1 MVQTRHAARRRR
13 NNWSLCRLCETLW
26 TISGVCCLCYLML
39 QPHLMIN
46 DHNRGHHP
54 QPPKAVPHDLSP
66 LEAMLTTTEALAK
79 ARGWPSR
86 AARDA
91 LARGLEVRDGRPR
104 PRRFEKGEGPLCAVL
119 MWTATFVLE
128 IAKFRVFEPFVAEL
142 DAQVPSI
149 NMSALVDWTELGQ
162 AHTLLHVF
170 AEHPSQVLRGSVATI
185 PDGDATRTLGERVYR
200 NVGRVRAA
208 ERAKRK
214 LKRQETKAFCD
225 TLNRSAAA
233 GVCYGRD
240 DEPRLGWMKISGFAL
255 ATDGT
260 MLALFDDVE
269 GNIEEL
275 RAALRHA
282 AGTMFPPGAVRQ
294 TAPLH
299 LVIGRFVDWPVLN
312 DLDRARVNLCVERWA
327 AALREHREPQDGTEV
342 PYIGATARL
351 YELELARDDAFGF
364 FERTTHRK
372 VPLLEGYPEE
382 YSDDES
388 VRREA
393 RKKKKKDKKGK
404 EF

>member
-1 MVQTRHAARRRR
+1 M
-13 NNWSLCRLCETLW
+13 CRICETLW
-26 TISGVCCLCYLML
+26 TISGICCLCYLML
-39 QPHLMIN
+39 QPHMML
-46 DHNRGHHP
+46 DAHRGHHHP

-104 PRRFEKGEGPLCAVL
+104 PRRFPKGEGPLCAVL

-142 DAQVPSI
+142 DAQVPSM

-214 LKRQETKAFCD
+214 EKRKETKAFCD

-240 DEPRLGWMKISGFAL
+240 DEPRLGWMKISGFAIG
-255 ATDGT
+255 TDGT

-269 GNIEEL
+269 GNIAEL

-282 AGTMFPPGAVRQ
+282 ADPMFPAGAVRQ

-312 DLDRARVNLCVERWA
+312 DTDRARVNLCVERWA

>member
-1 MVQTRHAARRRR
+1 MRVARSAFGLSSRA
-13 NNWSLCRLCETLW
+13 T
-26 TISGVCCLCYLML
+26 
-39 QPHLMIN
+39 
-46 DHNRGHHP
+46 
-54 QPPKAVPHDLSP
+54 PPR
-66 LEAMLTTTEALAK
+66 ALASV
-79 ARGWPSR
+79 RTLCLYGFTGQT
-86 AARDA
+86 A
-91 LARGLEVRDGRPR
+91 LARGLEVREGRPR

-170 AEHPSQVLRGSVATI
+170 AEHPSQILRGGAVATI

-240 DEPRLGWMKISGFAL
+240 DEPRLGWLKIAGFAL

-260 MLALFDDVE
+260 MLALFDDVS
-269 GNIEEL
+269 G
-275 RAALRHA
+275 
-282 AGTMFPPGAVRQ
+282 
-294 TAPLH
+294 
-299 LVIGRFVDWPVLN
+299 
-312 DLDRARVNLCVERWA
+312 CVE
-327 AALREHREPQDGTEV
+327 
-342 PYIGATARL
+342 
-351 YELELARDDAFGF
+351 
-364 FERTTHRK
+364 
-372 VPLLEGYPEE
+372 
-382 YSDDES
+382 
-388 VRREA
+388 
-393 RKKKKKDKKGK
+393 
-404 EF
+404 

>member
-1 MVQTRHAARRRR
+1 M
-13 NNWSLCRLCETLW
+13 CRICETLW
-26 TISGVCCLCYLML
+26 TISGVCCLFYLML
-39 QPHLMIN
+39 QPHMML
-46 DHNRGHHP
+46 DAHRGHHP

-142 DAQVPSI
+142 DAQVPSM

-170 AEHPSQVLRGSVATI
+170 AEHPSQILRGTVATI

-214 LKRQETKAFCD
+214 EKRKETKAFCD
-225 TLNRSAAA
+225 TLNRSAA
-233 GVCYGRD
+233 
-240 DEPRLGWMKISGFAL
+240 GWKSKF
-255 ATDGT
+255 
-260 MLALFDDVE
+260 
-269 GNIEEL
+269 
-275 RAALRHA
+275 H
-282 AGTMFPPGAVRQ
+282 GASSF
-294 TAPLH
+294 TP
-299 LVIGRFVDWPVLN
+299 
-312 DLDRARVNLCVERWA
+312 
-327 AALREHREPQDGTEV
+327 
-342 PYIGATARL
+342 
-351 YELELARDDAFGF
+351 
-364 FERTTHRK
+364 
-372 VPLLEGYPEE
+372 
-382 YSDDES
+382 
-388 VRREA
+388 
-393 RKKKKKDKKGK
+393 
-404 EF
+404 

>member
-1 MVQTRHAARRRR
+1 MVQTRHAARRRQR

-26 TISGVCCLCYLML
+26 TISGICCLCYLML
-39 QPHLMIN
+39 QPHMML
-46 DHNRGHHP
+46 DAAHRGHHP
-54 QPPKAVPHDLSP
+54 QPPKAIPHDLSP

-170 AEHPSQVLRGSVATI
+170 AEHPSQILRGTVATI

-214 LKRQETKAFCD
+214 EKRKETKAFCD

-240 DEPRLGWMKISGFAL
+240 DEPRLGWMKISGFAIG
-255 ATDGT
+255 TDGT

-269 GNIEEL
+269 GNIAEL

-282 AGTMFPPGAVRQ
+282 ADPMFPAGAVRQ

-299 LVIGRFVDWPVLN
+299 LVIGRFVDWPALN
-312 DLDRARVNLCVERWA
+312 DTDRARVNLCVERWA
-327 AALREHREPQDGTEV
+327 AALRDHREPQDGTEV

-388 VRREA
+388 VRRKSKKSKKE
-393 RKKKKKDKKGK
+393 KKK

>member
-1 MVQTRHAARRRR
+1 M
-13 NNWSLCRLCETLW
+13 CRVCETLW

-39 QPHLMIN
+39 QPHLML
-46 DHNRGHHP
+46 DDTHRGHHHP

-142 DAQVPSI
+142 DAQVPSM

-170 AEHPSQVLRGSVATI
+170 AEHPSQVLRGTVAAI
-185 PDGDATRTLGERVYR
+185 PDGEATRTLGERVYR

-214 LKRQETKAFCD
+214 EKRKETKTFCD

-240 DEPRLGWMKISGFAL
+240 DEPRLGWMKISGFAIG
-255 ATDGT
+255 TDGT

-269 GNIEEL
+269 GNIAEL

-282 AGTMFPPGAVRQ
+282 ADPMFPAGAVRQ

-312 DLDRARVNLCVERWA
+312 DTDRARVNLCVERWA

-351 YELELARDDAFGF
+351 YELELARDDGFGF

-388 VRREA
+388 VRRKAKKSKKE
-393 RKKKKKDKKGK
+393 KKK

>member
-1 MVQTRHAARRRR
+1 MVQTRQARRRQR
-13 NNWSLCRLCETLW
+13 NNWSMCRICETLW

-39 QPHLMIN
+39 QPHMML
-46 DHNRGHHP
+46 DAHRGHHP

-170 AEHPSQVLRGSVATI
+170 AEHPSQILRGGAVATI

-225 TLNRSAAA
+225 TLNRSAA
-233 GVCYGRD
+233 V
-240 DEPRLGWMKISGFAL
+240 WKSKF
-255 ATDGT
+255 
-260 MLALFDDVE
+260 
-269 GNIEEL
+269 
-275 RAALRHA
+275 H
-282 AGTMFPPGAVRQ
+282 GA
-294 TAPLH
+294 
-299 LVIGRFVDWPVLN
+299 FVLN
-312 DLDRARVNLCVERWA
+312 RRVVLHAIDATTAASSPRNDLVKSYQVHPTHWLISTQVTLAKA
-327 AALREHREPQDGTEV
+327 AARSSTLKEEPT
-342 PYIGATARL
+342 ATRAP
-351 YELELARDDAFGF
+351 
-364 FERTTHRK
+364 TRK
-372 VPLLEGYPEE
+372 L
-382 YSDDES
+382 
-388 VRREA
+388 
-393 RKKKKKDKKGK
+393 
-404 EF
+404 

>member
-1 MVQTRHAARRRR
+1 M
-13 NNWSLCRLCETLW
+13 CRICETLW

-39 QPHLMIN
+39 QPHMML
-46 DHNRGHHP
+46 DAHRGHHP

-170 AEHPSQVLRGSVATI
+170 AEHPSQVLRGTVATI

-240 DEPRLGWMKISGFAL
+240 DEPRLGWMKISGFAIG
-255 ATDGT
+255 TDGT
-260 MLALFDDVE
+260 MLALFDDVS
-269 GNIEEL
+269 G
-275 RAALRHA
+275 
-282 AGTMFPPGAVRQ
+282 
-294 TAPLH
+294 
-299 LVIGRFVDWPVLN
+299 
-312 DLDRARVNLCVERWA
+312 CVESFRA
-327 AALREHREPQDGTEV
+327 SHAID
-342 PYIGATARL
+342 ATSS
-351 YELELARDDAFGF
+351 
-364 FERTTHRK
+364 
-372 VPLLEGYPEE
+372 P
-382 YSDDES
+382 
-388 VRREA
+388 
-393 RKKKKKDKKGK
+393 
-404 EF
+404 

>member
-1 MVQTRHAARRRR
+1 MVQTRQARRRQR
-13 NNWSLCRLCETLW
+13 NNWSMCRICETLW

-39 QPHLMIN
+39 QPHMML
-46 DHNRGHHP
+46 DAHRGHHP

-91 LARGLEVRDGRPR
+91 LARGLEVREGRPR

-142 DAQVPSI
+142 DAQVPSM

-225 TLNRSAAA
+225 TLNRSVA
-233 GVCYGRD
+233 V
-240 DEPRLGWMKISGFAL
+240 WKSKF
-255 ATDGT
+255 
-260 MLALFDDVE
+260 
-269 GNIEEL
+269 
-275 RAALRHA
+275 H
-282 AGTMFPPGAVRQ
+282 GA
-294 TAPLH
+294 
-299 LVIGRFVDWPVLN
+299 FVLN
-312 DLDRARVNLCVERWA
+312 RRVVLHAIDATPARWRVAMPVPHRSTEPGRPHYC
-327 AALREHREPQDGTEV
+327 REVHPTHWLISTQVGGGRRVLWEG
-342 PYIGATARL
+342 R
-351 YELELARDDAFGF
+351 
-364 FERTTHRK
+364 RT
-372 VPLLEGYPEE
+372 
-382 YSDDES
+382 
-388 VRREA
+388 
-393 RKKKKKDKKGK
+393 
-404 EF
+404 

>member
-1 MVQTRHAARRRR
+1 M
-13 NNWSLCRLCETLW
+13 CRICETLW

-170 AEHPSQVLRGSVATI
+170 AEHPSQVLRGGAVATI

-214 LKRQETKAFCD
+214 EKRKETKAFCD
-225 TLNRSAAA
+225 TLNRSAAVWKSKFHGA
-233 GVCYGRD
+233 FVLHAIDATPARWRAPD
-240 DEPRLGWMKISGFAL
+240 ALVGFHTVPDL
-255 ATDGT
+255 V
-260 MLALFDDVE
+260 LDVQ
-269 GNIEEL
+269 L
-275 RAALRHA
+275 
-282 AGTMFPPGAVRQ
+282 Q
-294 TAPLH
+294 
-299 LVIGRFVDWPVLN
+299 LV
-312 DLDRARVNLCVERWA
+312 DR
-327 AALREHREPQDGTEV
+327 
-342 PYIGATARL
+342 Y
-351 YELELARDDAFGF
+351 
-364 FERTTHRK
+364 
-372 VPLLEGYPEE
+372 
-382 YSDDES
+382 
-388 VRREA
+388 VRRDGLDA
-393 RKKKKKDKKGK
+393 RRGGGVLLFLWLLHGLH
-404 EF
+404 ELLLPQALLVALVAHELPLVR

>member
-1 MVQTRHAARRRR
+1 MVQTRQAARRRR

-39 QPHLMIN
+39 QPHMML
-46 DHNRGHHP
+46 DAHRGHHP

-91 LARGLEVRDGRPR
+91 LARGLELRDGRPR

-170 AEHPSQVLRGSVATI
+170 AEHPSQVLRGTVAAI
-185 PDGDATRTLGERVYR
+185 PDGEATRTLGERVYR

-214 LKRQETKAFCD
+214 EKRKETKTFCD

-240 DEPRLGWMKISGFAL
+240 DEPRLGWMKISGFAIG
-255 ATDGT
+255 TDGT

-269 GNIEEL
+269 GNVAEL

-282 AGTMFPPGAVRQ
+282 ADPMFPPGAVRQ

-299 LVIGRFVDWPVLN
+299 LVIGRFVDWPALN
-312 DLDRARVNLCVERWA
+312 DTDRARVNLCIERWA

-364 FERTTHRK
+364 FERTTHRR

-388 VRREA
+388 VRRKAKKAKKE
-393 RKKKKKDKKGK
+393 KKK

>member
-1 MVQTRHAARRRR
+1 M
-13 NNWSLCRLCETLW
+13 CRICETLW

-39 QPHLMIN
+39 QPHLML
-46 DHNRGHHP
+46 DAAHRGHHP

-91 LARGLEVRDGRPR
+91 LARGLETRNGRPR

-170 AEHPSQVLRGSVATI
+170 AEHPSQVLRGGAVSTI

-240 DEPRLGWMKISGFAL
+240 DEPRLGWMKISGFAIG
-255 ATDGT
+255 TDGT

-269 GNIEEL
+269 GNIAEL

-282 AGTMFPPGAVRQ
+282 ADPMFPAGAVRQ

-312 DLDRARVNLCVERWA
+312 DTDRARVNLCVERWA

-364 FERTTHRK
+364 FERTTHRR

-388 VRREA
+388 VRRKAKKAKKE
-393 RKKKKKDKKGK
+393 KKK

>member
-13 NNWSLCRLCETLW
+13 NNWSMCRMCETLW

-39 QPHLMIN
+39 QPHLMLN
-46 DHNRGHHP
+46 EQRGHHHP

-91 LARGLEVRDGRPR
+91 LARGLEVREGRPR

-170 AEHPSQVLRGSVATI
+170 AEHPSQVLRGGAVATI

-240 DEPRLGWMKISGFAL
+240 DEPRLGWLKIAGFAL

-269 GNIEEL
+269 GNVAEL
-275 RAALRHA
+275 RAALRQA
-282 AGTMFPPGAVRQ
+282 ADPMFPPGAVRQ

-327 AALREHREPQDGTEV
+327 AALREHREPQEGTEV
-342 PYIGATARL
+342 PYVGATARL

-393 RKKKKKDKKGK
+393 RKKKKKKDKGL
-404 EF
+404 

>member
-1 MVQTRHAARRRR
+1 MQTRHAARRRR
-13 NNWSLCRLCETLW
+13 SNWSMCRLCETLW

-46 DHNRGHHP
+46 EHRGHHP

-91 LARGLEVRDGRPR
+91 LARGLEVREGRPR
-104 PRRFEKGEGPLCAVL
+104 PRRFPKGEGPLCAVL

-170 AEHPSQVLRGSVATI
+170 AEHPSQILRGGAVATI

-240 DEPRLGWMKISGFAL
+240 DEPRLGWMKISGFAIG
-255 ATDGT
+255 TDGT
-260 MLALFDDVE
+260 MLALFDDVSGCVE
-269 GNIEEL
+269 SNS
-275 RAALRHA
+275 
-282 AGTMFPPGAVRQ
+282 
-294 TAPLH
+294 
-299 LVIGRFVDWPVLN
+299 GRPTPSTRRRPR
-312 DLDRARVNLCVERWA
+312 DRA
-327 AALREHREPQDGTEV
+327 D
-342 PYIGATARL
+342 AT
-351 YELELARDDAFGF
+351 
-364 FERTTHRK
+364 
-372 VPLLEGYPEE
+372 
-382 YSDDES
+382 
-388 VRREA
+388 
-393 RKKKKKDKKGK
+393 
-404 EF
+404 

>member
-1 MVQTRHAARRRR
+1 MVQTRQARRRQR

-39 QPHLMIN
+39 QPHLML
-46 DHNRGHHP
+46 DDTHRGHHHP
-54 QPPKAVPHDLSP
+54 KPPMAVPHDLSP

-91 LARGLEVRDGRPR
+91 LARGLELRDGRPR

-142 DAQVPSI
+142 DAQVPSM

-240 DEPRLGWMKISGFAL
+240 DEPRLGWMKISGFAIG
-255 ATDGT
+255 TDGT
-260 MLALFDDVE
+260 MLALFDDVSGCVE
-269 GNIEEL
+269 SNS
-275 RAALRHA
+275 
-282 AGTMFPPGAVRQ
+282 
-294 TAPLH
+294 
-299 LVIGRFVDWPVLN
+299 GRPTPSTRRRPR
-312 DLDRARVNLCVERWA
+312 DRA
-327 AALREHREPQDGTEV
+327 D
-342 PYIGATARL
+342 AT
-351 YELELARDDAFGF
+351 
-364 FERTTHRK
+364 
-372 VPLLEGYPEE
+372 
-382 YSDDES
+382 
-388 VRREA
+388 
-393 RKKKKKDKKGK
+393 
-404 EF
+404 